1 MFNFR
6 MSFDDFCKNF
16 THIDLCHLINT
27 SYFSLSKTWHE
38 GEGIG
43 EWKAHRCGGSVGN
56 KDFLLNPQVCIIIQK
71 KILQCFLQSVSK
83 GAWHG
88 APRFHYECE
97 LLDIVLP
104 F

>member
-71 KILQCFLQSVSK
+71 KYYNVFYKVFLKVHGTGHRDFIMNVSY
-83 GAWHG
+83 WT
-88 APRFHYECE
+88 
-97 LLDIVLP
+97 
-104 F
+104 